1 MSRARLTISKSAL
14 LRNIRI
20 IGKKVPKLS
29 LLPMIKANAYGHG
42 ALYAARAYASDSA
55 VRKKLQ
61 GFGVAT
67 FQEAVELRLGL
78 EKTPARTLPI
88 LVFSDC
94 APWTDEHL
102 SLCRRYRLEPVFS
115 EILSL
120 LEFQRQVGM
129 RSTRGRDSHAVPV
142 HVEVNSGMNRL
153 GIPQDSLSLV
163 RVAPKSIFTHLA
175 DADDPSSALTR
186 LQVSTYAEVVRWA
199 RARFP
204 KTKFHFANSSAIWN
218 AKRFPLMKEM
228 DWARPG
234 LSLYGIRPFRR
245 AKDDGLKRAMTFEA
259 PILNRIYL
267 NPGDRVGYG
276 GTYACR
282 KKSGEWV
289 AVIGA
294 GYADG
299 VFRSFSSQGI
309 AVYGKKKLNFIG
321 RVSMDLSAVQG
332 VSGMKVG
339 ETVTLWGDA
348 IDPYVQSELAGT
360 IPYELTTR
368 IGERV
373 HRIYE

>member
-1 MSRARLTISKSAL
+1 
-14 LRNIRI
+14 
-20 IGKKVPKLS
+20 
-29 LLPMIKANAYGHG
+29 MIKANAYGHG
-42 ALYAARAYASDSA
+42 ALYAAQAYVSDSA

-78 EKTPARTLPI
+78 EKTSARGLPI

-120 LEFQRQVGM
+120 LEFQRRV
-129 RSTRGRDSHAVPV
+129 RSDVPM

-153 GIPQDSLSLV
+153 GIPADSLSLV
-163 RVAPKSIFTHLA
+163 RVPPKSIFTHLA
-175 DADDPSSALTR
+175 DADDPACALTR
-186 LQVSTYAEVVRWA
+186 LQVSTYGEIVRWA
-199 RARFP
+199 RAKFP
-204 KTKFHFANSSAIWN
+204 KTQFHFANSSAIWN

-245 AKDDGLKRAMTFEA
+245 AQDDGLKRVMTFEA

-332 VSGMKVG
+332 VPAMKVG

-348 IDPYVQSELAGT
+348 VDPYVQSELAGT